1 MIVDHVRATGALL
14 FVLCVY
20 QIVSFAR
27 RSAGRRGLPKPLV
40 ARLCVVFIVLL
51 FLLWARAGFL
61 LLVGRADALAAEAFF
76 HGRNALARGA
86 GLVVF
91 LAGNVLVAWARAALG
106 RELRPPAIKPEPGSR
121 LILRGP
127 YEWIR
132 HPIYLGDLLIAAGL
146 ALVVGSWTFLAAGL
160 AIIAF
165 LPRTIAL
172 EEALLGEAFGEAYAA
187 YRRHSH
193 RLVPGVW

>member
-1 MIVDHVRATGALL
+1 MTIDHVRATGALL
-14 FVLCVY
+14 IVLCVY

-27 RSAGRRGLPKPLV
+27 ASAGRRGLPTSLI
-40 ARLCVVFIVLL
+40 ARLCVLFIVLIY
-51 FLLWARAGFL
+51 LLWARAAFL
-61 LLVGRADALAAEAFF
+61 LLVGRADSLEAEAFF
-76 HGRNALARGA
+76 HGRNAPARGA
-86 GLVVF
+86 GLVVL

-127 YEWIR
+127 YGRIR

-146 ALVVGSWTFLAAGL
+146 ALVVGSWTFLAAGAAVL
-160 AIIAF
+160 VL
-165 LPRTIAL
+165 LPGTIAI
-172 EEALLGEAFGEAYAA
+172 EEALLAEAFGEAYAA